1 MILQPIRS
9 TDKWVFKL
17 KNGED
22 GRSPRYKARIV
33 IKGYQPKK
41 GVDFDEIFAPVVKM
55 TSIRTVSIAASMTLE
70 IEQLDVKTTFLH
82 GELDKEIYMQQP
94 KGFVEKEKGNLV
106 CRLKKSSSMFCIKLH
121 TSGTRSSNPNVGT

>member
-22 GRSPRYKARIV
+22 GNSPRYKARIV

-41 GVDFDEIFAPVVKM
+41 GVDFDEIFAPFVKT
-55 TSIRTVSIAASMTLE
+55 TSIRTVLSIAASVNLE
-70 IEQLDVKTTFLH
+70 IEQLDVKTAFLH
-82 GELDKEIYMQQP
+82 GKLDEEIYMQQP
-94 KGFVEKEKGNLV
+94 KGFAEKGKENLV
-106 CRLKKSSSMFCIKLH
+106 CRLKKSLYGLKQVP
-121 TSGTRSSNPNVGT
+121 RKWYKSSNPSC

>member
-41 GVDFDEIFAPVVKM
+41 GVDFDEIFAPFVKT
-55 TSIRTVSIAASMTLE
+55 TSIRTVLSIAASVNLE
-70 IEQLDVKTTFLH
+70 IEQLDVKTAFLH
-82 GELDKEIYMQQP
+82 GKLDEEIYMQQP
-94 KGFVEKEKGNLV
+94 KGFAEKGKENLV
-106 CRLKKSSSMFCIKLH
+106 CRLKKSLYGLKQVP
-121 TSGTRSSNPNVGT
+121 RKWYKSSNPSC